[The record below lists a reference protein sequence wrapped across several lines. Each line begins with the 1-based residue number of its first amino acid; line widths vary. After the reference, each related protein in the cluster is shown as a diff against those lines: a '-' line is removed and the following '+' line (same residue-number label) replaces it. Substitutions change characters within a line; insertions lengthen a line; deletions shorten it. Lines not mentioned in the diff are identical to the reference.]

1 MMSFCPYITFTI
13 VSLCQWNT
21 IASYGKCLLVIRRC
35 LKLYPVSMPVRCDI
49 DLTVIFKSC
58 RALYCLSI
66 PIPFIMPNRL
76 TGAPYFALGNY
87 AIYAY
92 LIYLT
97 HVPYIMM
104 AVHQTPFNYCFR
116 MVLVSPNIK
125 SGFDQSSNCDYRG
138 SLRSTIIFTFS
149 IIPHLI
155 LFVKHYFYYFSDNQY
170 NLLLIY
176 HHILHCPYTT
186 YSNTAHLI
194 CELHP

>member
-35 LKLYPVSMPVRCDI
+35 LKLYPVSMSVRCDI

-58 RALYCLSI
+58 RAFYCLSI

-76 TGAPYFALGNY
+76 TSAPYLASRSFARLQP
-87 AIYAY
+87 AFM
-92 LIYLT
+92 LISFISRT
-97 HVPYIMM
+97 FP
-104 AVHQTPFNYCFR
+104 
-116 MVLVSPNIK
+116 
-125 SGFDQSSNCDYRG
+125 
-138 SLRSTIIFTFS
+138 TFS
-149 IIPHLI
+149 IIPYLI

-176 HHILHCPYTT
+176 HHTLHYPYTT
-186 YSNTAHLI
+186 RNNTAHLI
-194 CELHP
+194 CALHP